1 LQRLT
6 QLDDSGM
13 PASHLTVAIAS
24 SALFDLQDGDQVF
37 RTQGRHAYIRYQLEH
52 EHAVLKPGVAFPFIR
67 RLLMLNHI
75 ASSHPLVDVV
85 LLSRNDPETG
95 IRVHNSLSHHGL
107 KIERSVFTGGRPP
120 YPFIKEFGASLFLS
134 ANHQDVEEAIRL
146 GYPAGRV
153 MPGETVD
160 DAGEELRIAFDF
172 DGVVAGDE
180 AERVYQERGLEDFH
194 ANENSNAL
202 EALSP
207 GPLKPLLTHIAKLQ
221 EMEVARAQAHPDYQP
236 IIRTSII
243 TARDGRASR
252 RVVSSLRAWGI
263 RVDESY
269 FIGNLAKSGFIRTFR
284 PHIFFDDKLDNVLP
298 AACEVPSVHIPFGI
312 SNKR

>member
-1 LQRLT
+1 
-6 QLDDSGM
+6 M
-13 PASHLTVAIAS
+13 PDPLLTVAIAS
-24 SALFDLQDGDQVF
+24 SALFDLQDGDHVY
-37 RTQGRHAYIRYQLEH
+37 RTQGRQAYISYQLEH
-52 EHAVLKPGVAFPFIR
+52 EQAILKPGVAFPFIR
-67 RLLMLNHI
+67 RLLTLNHI
-75 ASSHPLVDVV
+75 AETTPLVEVV

-120 YPFIKEFGASLFLS
+120 YPFIKQFGASLFLS
-134 ANHQDVEEAIRL
+134 ANHQDVSEAIRL
-146 GYPAGRV
+146 GYAAGRV
-153 MPGETVD
+153 MPGESVD
-160 DAGEELRIAFDF
+160 DSGDELRIAFDF

-180 AERVYQERGLEDFH
+180 AERLYQERGLKDFH
-194 ANENSNAL
+194 ANETSNAL

-207 GPLKPLLTHIAKLQ
+207 GPLKPLLTHIARLQ
-221 EMEVARAQAHPDYQP
+221 DMEVARVADHPGYQP

-269 FIGNLAKSGFIRTFR
+269 FIGNLAKSGFISTFR
-284 PHIFFDDKLDNVLP
+284 PHIFFDDKLDNLLP
-298 AACEVPSVHIPFGI
+298 AASVVPSVHIPFGI
-312 SNKR
+312 SNQ